1 MFTDKDRT
9 LFIPDEHIVPTEPFW
24 KSLMALGLKASQT
37 GDFGAGVVAIID
49 EDDML
54 LAVEL
59 PAPSVRGVPSEAVIN
74 ALRQFLNEEDI
85 TEVIDVYTKVEEAQQ
100 EIEVK

>member
-1 MFTDKDRT
+1 
-9 LFIPDEHIVPTEPFW
+9 
-24 KSLMALGLKASQT
+24 MALGLKASQT